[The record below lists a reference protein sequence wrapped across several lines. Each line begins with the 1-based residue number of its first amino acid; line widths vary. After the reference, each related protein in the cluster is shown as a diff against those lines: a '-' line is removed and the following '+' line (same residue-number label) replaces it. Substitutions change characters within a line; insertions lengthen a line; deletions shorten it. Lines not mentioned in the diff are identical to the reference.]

1 MAQNFDWYPNARM
14 EAPRTGSFWGFA
26 RVNLSQW
33 YRQRL
38 ETGAAQDDFKVMKTR
53 DKWIVRDSYYRIR
66 EACSAT
72 VTLNIGTTEA
82 GTEIAAAVDGTDT
95 STYADWT
102 QGTIDPNDNVE
113 ALTADGYIWLMIDT
127 AETTQGIVEIA
138 VEFVAGPD
146 DNEL

>member
-26 RVNLSQW
+26 RVNLNQW

-38 ETGAAQDDFKVMKTR
+38 EVGDAADDFRVMKMR
-53 DKWIVRDSYYRIR
+53 DKWVVRDSYYRVV

-72 VTLNIGTTEA
+72 VTLNIGTSEA
-82 GTEIAAAVDGTDT
+82 GTEIAAAVDGTAT
-95 STYADWT
+95 SNWT
-102 QGTIDPNDNVE
+102 QGTIDPNDNTSSN
-113 ALTADGYIWLMIDT
+113 TADGYIWLMIDT